1 MCRFVP
7 FVPWTGRSAPRRGLP
22 PSSEPSSPRFEAGAR
37 FSIGPAAVGARR
49 RAGSDRRGRAG
60 LCLSK
65 PARPRFGVGA
75 RSGGSAL
82 DWRGYTRRLVE
93 GYRDERDRREGFGGG

>member
-49 RAGSDRRGRAG
+49 RAGSDRRGRSIGWVCARLAG
-60 LCLSK
+60 I
-65 PARPRFGVGA
+65 
-75 RSGGSAL
+75 
-82 DWRGYTRRLVE
+82 YTSTC
-93 GYRDERDRREGFGGG
+93 